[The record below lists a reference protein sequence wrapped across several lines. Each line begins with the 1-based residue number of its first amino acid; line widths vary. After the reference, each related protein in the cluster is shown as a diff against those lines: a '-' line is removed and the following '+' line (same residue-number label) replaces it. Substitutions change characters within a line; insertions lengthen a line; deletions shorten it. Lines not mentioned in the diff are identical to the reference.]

1 MDTIQLSFLPAA
13 PTVVADHDIA
23 NRVRIHS
30 PNEQVVKE
38 ISVLLAGFT
47 YITDEFIEEN
57 QRLD

>member
-1 MDTIQLSFLPAA
+1 MDTTQLSFLPAA
-13 PTVVADHDIA
+13 PTVIADHDIA

-47 YITDEFIEEN
+47 SITDEFIEEN
-57 QRLD
+57 